1 MTEPLTQNIQDY
13 LKAIYGLTSDGE
25 EASTTALAA
34 RLGIAPPSV
43 TGMLQKLSALQPPLV
58 VYQKHQGARLT
69 PEGERAAL
77 EVLRHHRLLEAY
89 LVESLGYSWDSVH
102 EEACKLEHVISE
114 EFETRIA
121 EALGHPVR
129 DPHGAPIPSAE
140 LVMPF
145 TNDVP
150 LSDLRG
156 GEKATVSRV
165 RCEETALLRHLESLG
180 LVPGAELSAEAY
192 SSFDDNLTVRVAGR
206 DAAVIGRTVG
216 SQVYVELIS
225 PQNEKELQ

>member
-25 EASTTALAA
+25 EASTTALAV
-34 RLGIAPPSV
+34 RLGIAAPSV
-43 TGMLQKLSALQPPLV
+43 TGMLQKLPTLQPPLV
-58 VYQKHQGARLT
+58 IYQKHQGARLT

-121 EALGHPVR
+121 AQLGNPVR

-140 LVMPF
+140 LVMPS

-150 LSDLRG
+150 LSNLRG

-165 RCEETALLRHLESLG
+165 RCEESALLRHLESLG
-180 LVPGAELSAEAY
+180 LVPGAQLSAVEY
-192 SSFDDNLTVRVAGR
+192 SEFDANLTVQVAE
-206 DAAVIGRTVG
+206 RTPVVLG
-216 SQVYVELIS
+216 PAITGQIFVEL
-225 PQNEKELQ
+225 KEN

>member
-34 RLGIAPPSV
+34 RLGIAAPSV
-43 TGMLQKLSALQPPLV
+43 TGMLQKLAALQPPLV

-121 EALGHPVR
+121 EQLGHPLR

-140 LVMPF
+140 LVMPS

-150 LSDLRG
+150 LDSLRG
-156 GEKATVSRV
+156 GERATVRRV
-165 RCEETALLRHLESLG
+165 HCEDAALLRHLESLG
-180 LVPGAELSAEAY
+180 LVPAAELSALEY
-192 SSFDDNLTVRVAGR
+192 STFDANLTVRVADRKPVVLGPS
-206 DAAVIGRTVG
+206 ITG
-216 SQVYVELIS
+216 QIFVEL
-225 PQNEKELQ
+225 KEN

>member
-34 RLGIAPPSV
+34 RLGIAAPSV
-43 TGMLQKLSALQPPLV
+43 TGMLQKLAALQPPLV
-58 VYQKHQGARLT
+58 VYHKHQGAHLT

-89 LVESLGYSWDSVH
+89 LVESLGYSWDAVH

-121 EALGHPVR
+121 AALGHPLR
-129 DPHGAPIPSAE
+129 DPHGAPIPSAD
-140 LVMPF
+140 LVMPP
-145 TNDVP
+145 TEDIS
-150 LSDLRG
+150 LSGLHS
-156 GEKATVSRV
+156 GERAIVRRV
-165 RCEETALLRHLESLG
+165 RCEEAPLLRHLESLG
-180 LVPGAELSAEAY
+180 LVPGAELDVLEVSP
-192 SSFDDNLTVRVAGR
+192 FDANLTVQVAGR
-206 DAAVIGRTVG
+206 NLTVIGPAIS
-216 SQVYVELIS
+216 SQIFVEVV
-225 PQNEKELQ
+225 EET

>member
-25 EASTTALAA
+25 EASTNALAA

-43 TGMLQKLSALQPPLV
+43 TGMLQKLSTLQPPLV

-89 LVESLGYSWDSVH
+89 LVESLGYSWDAVH
-102 EEACKLEHVISE
+102 DEACKLEHVISE

-121 EALGHPVR
+121 AVLGNPVR

-140 LVMPF
+140 LVMPS

-150 LSDLRG
+150 LSSLRG
-156 GEKATVSRV
+156 RENAIIRRV
-165 RCEETALLRHLESLG
+165 RCEETPLLRHLESLG
-180 LVPGAELSAEAY
+180 LVPGAELAALEY
-192 SSFDDNLTVRVAGR
+192 SPFDGNLTVRVAGR
-206 DAAVIGRTVG
+206 TPAVIGLAVS
-216 SQVYVELIS
+216 SQVYVEII
-225 PQNEKELQ
+225 P

>member
-34 RLGIAPPSV
+34 RLGIAAPSV
-43 TGMLQKLSALQPPLV
+43 TGMLQKLAALQPPLV
-58 VYQKHQGARLT
+58 VYHKHQGAHLT

-89 LVESLGYSWDSVH
+89 LVESLGYSWDAVH

-121 EALGHPVR
+121 AALGHPLR
-129 DPHGAPIPSAE
+129 DPHGAPIPSE
-140 LVMPF
+140 DLVMPP
-145 TNDVP
+145 TEDVP
-150 LSDLRG
+150 LSSLRG
-156 GEKATVSRV
+156 GEKAIVRRV
-165 RCEETALLRHLESLG
+165 RCEEAPLLRHLESLG
-180 LVPGAELSAEAY
+180 LVPGAELDVLEVSP
-192 SSFDDNLTVRVAGR
+192 FDANLMVQVAGQNP
-206 DAAVIGRTVG
+206 AVIGPAIS
-216 SQVYVELIS
+216 SQIFVEVV
-225 PQNEKELQ
+225 EKT